1 MNAIH
6 ARSQLRYSPTSHDLE
21 IRENPC
27 ETAVMLTWP
36 SRDSQENGTG
46 KAQPSLVLAERA
58 IEDPPRSTCAIK
70 DGLGLPLKMRGEKR
84 TKIELTITVLDK
96 H

>member
-6 ARSQLRYSPTSHDLE
+6 ARSQLRYSPTSVDLE

-27 ETAVMLTWP
+27 ETAVMLAWP

-46 KAQPSLVLAERA
+46 QAQPSHVLAERTV
-58 IEDPPRSTCAIK
+58 EDCPRLTRGIK
-70 DGLGLPLKMRGEKR
+70 DGLGLPLKIRGEK
-84 TKIELTITVLDK
+84 KNED
-96 H
+96 

>member
-6 ARSQLRYSPTSHDLE
+6 ARSQLRYSPTLVDLE

-27 ETAVMLTWP
+27 ETAVMLTRP
-36 SRDSQENGTG
+36 SRDSQEKGTG
-46 KAQPSLVLAERA
+46 QAHQSLVLAERA
-58 IEDPPRSTCAIK
+58 VENSSRSACAVK
-70 DGLGLPLKMRGEKR
+70 DGLNLPLKMRGDKR
-84 TKIELTITVLDK
+84 TENKLTLTVLDN

>member
-1 MNAIH
+1 VNAIH
-6 ARSQLRYSPTSHDLE
+6 ARSQLRYSPTSVDLE
-21 IRENPC
+21 IREKPC

-46 KAQPSLVLAERA
+46 QAQSSLVLAERVV
-58 IEDPPRSTCAIK
+58 EDSPRSTRAIK
-70 DGLGLPLKMRGEKR
+70 DSLGLPLKMRGEKR
-84 TKIELTITVLDK
+84 TKSELTITVLDK

>member
-6 ARSQLRYSPTSHDLE
+6 ARSQLRYSPTSVVLE

-36 SRDSQENGTG
+36 SCDSQENGAG
-46 KAQPSLVLAERA
+46 QAQPSLVLVERA
-58 IEDPPRSTCAIK
+58 VEDSPRVTRAIK
-70 DGLGLPLKMRGEKR
+70 DGCACP
-84 TKIELTITVLDK
+84 
-96 H
+96 

>member
-6 ARSQLRYSPTSHDLE
+6 ARSQLRYSPTSVDLE

-36 SRDSQENGTG
+36 SRDSQESGTG
-46 KAQPSLVLAERA
+46 QAHPSFVLAERA
-58 IEDPPRSTCAIK
+58 VEDLSRSTRARK
-70 DGLGLPLKMRGEKR
+70 DGLGLPLKMRVEKN
-84 TKIELTITVLDK
+84 ED
-96 H
+96 

>member
-6 ARSQLRYSPTSHDLE
+6 ARSQLRYSPTSVDLE

-36 SRDSQENGTG
+36 SRDSQEKWTG
-46 KAQPSLVLAERA
+46 QAQPSLVLAERSV
-58 IEDPPRSTCAIK
+58 EDPPRSTRAIK
-70 DGLGLPLKMRGEKR
+70 DGLGLPLKMTEEKR
-84 TKIELTITVLDK
+84 PKIELTITVLDK